1 MLRLM
6 GLMAITQVEVIILVV
21 TTRVTPHP
29 LNPTMV
35 PLLPTQT
42 MALPLPVMVLLL
54 PAMVL
59 QLPVMTLPVLDMDLQ
74 TLDMEVNP
82 LDTEMMISERIYI
95 LGWLPRLVCLF
106 VTRVSQFCVS
116 IGLEQGG

>member
-1 MLRLM
+1 M
-6 GLMAITQVEVIILVV
+6 GLMATTQVEVIILGV
-21 TTRVTPHP
+21 TTQVTPHP

-35 PLLPTQT
+35 LLLPTQT

-54 PAMVL
+54 PAMAL

-82 LDTEMMISERIYI
+82 LDMEMMISERIYI
-95 LGWLPRLVCLF
+95 LGWL
-106 VTRVSQFCVS
+106 TRP
-116 IGLEQGG
+116 IHMRKAG